1 MNISKLM
8 SGYFLNENF
17 ITPIEKSETPIVAK
31 KSKWN
36 NQEKTL
42 ARSFNFEKRKYA
54 EKFVLELLLYN
65 READADLEFRFR
77 GKKVVVV
84 IRSLSPY
91 VSEIEVEA
99 AEDIDKIRKDVMY
112 HFADRESNE

>member
-17 ITPIEKSETPIVAK
+17 ITPIIKSETPIVAK
-31 KSKWN
+31 KSSWN
-36 NQEKTL
+36 SQEKTL
-42 ARSFNFEKRKYA
+42 ARTFEFKKRKYA

-65 READADLEFRFR
+65 RESDADLEFRFR
-77 GKKVVVV
+77 GKKVSVV
-84 IRSLSPY
+84 IRSLAPY
-91 VSEIEVEA
+91 ITEIEIEA
-99 AEDIDKIRKDVMY
+99 SEDINKIRKDVVY

>member
-17 ITPIEKSETPIVAK
+17 ITPIEKSEAPIVAK

-42 ARSFNFEKRKYA
+42 ARSFNFNKRKHA

-65 READADLEFRFR
+65 RESDADIEFRFR
-77 GKKVVVV
+77 DKNVTVV
-84 IRSLSPY
+84 IRSLAPF
-91 VSEIEVEA
+91 ITEVEKEA
-99 AEDIDKIRKDVMY
+99 AEDIDKVRKDVMY
-112 HFADRESNE
+112 HFADRENNE